1 MNRHEILYMLFTF
14 ILLGAVTACN
24 NKNAEPNDPVIAIVM
39 DKNLRYSQL
48 QDDFPQMITGND
60 SIEFV
65 NDYINKW
72 IKQELLVAEAE
83 KKLTSEQL
91 KIEKEIEKYR
101 QELIIFH
108 YKKKRYSEILNRQ
121 ITDEEIQDF
130 YQQNIDKYILSEPIV
145 QVSYIIFPVGV
156 NVPDDVK
163 KSLTSNREKDIQK
176 YEEFVYG
183 FAKKYDN
190 FNNKWL
196 YLNNLL
202 QQANTKLP
210 NPEAYLKQHK
220 LIEAENN
227 DEQHLI
233 AIKKYMLPGQHAPIE
248 FVTPQIKGSIIN
260 HEKLDFLREIKD
272 SLYNDALKYNK
283 FRVYNKNS

>member
-1 MNRHEILYMLFTF
+1 MARHKTLYILFTF
-14 ILLGAVTACN
+14 FIFGILTGCN
-24 NKNAEPNDPVIAIVM
+24 NKNAETNDPVMASVLN
-39 DKNLRYSQL
+39 KNLHYSQL
-48 QDDFPQMITGND
+48 HDDFPQMITGND

-65 NDYINKW
+65 NEYINKW

-108 YKKKRYSEILNRQ
+108 YKKKRYGEILNRQ

-130 YQQNIDKYILSEPIV
+130 YQKNIDKYILAEPIV
-145 QVSYIIFPVGV
+145 QVRYIIFPAGV
-156 NVPDDVK
+156 NIPEAFK
-163 KSLTSNREKDIQK
+163 KSLVSTREKDIQE

-210 NPEAYLKQHK
+210 DPEAYLKKHK
-220 LIEAENN
+220 LIEVENN

-233 AIKKYMLPGQHAPIE
+233 AIKKYLLPGQNAPIE

-260 HEKLDFLREIKD
+260 NEKLDFLREIKD
-272 SLYNDALKYNK
+272 SLYNDSLKYNN
-283 FRVYNKNS
+283 FIVYN